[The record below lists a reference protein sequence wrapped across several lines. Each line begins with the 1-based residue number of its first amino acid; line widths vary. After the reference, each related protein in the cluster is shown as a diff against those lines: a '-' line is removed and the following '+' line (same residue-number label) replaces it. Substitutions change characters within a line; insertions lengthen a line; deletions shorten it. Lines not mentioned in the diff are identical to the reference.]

1 MSKVPLRL
9 LGSAVLVVAATSLPI
24 ERALAQSEPPG
35 FLQTLSSDVKWMPN
49 AAVRP
54 GAQMAVV
61 LGDPRGADPYVI
73 RIKLPANFQIQPHT
87 HPEGRTYT
95 VLQGTWKLG
104 FGSTFDAAK
113 MKEYPA
119 GSVYRLP
126 ANVPHFQMSGSSETI
141 VQINARGPTST
152 DYVNPADDPR
162 KR

>member
-1 MSKVPLRL
+1 MNKLSVPLL
-9 LGSAVLVVAATSLPI
+9 VSASIVAASLAPAGS
-24 ERALAQSEPPG
+24 ALAQGEPPG
-35 FLQTLSSDVKWMPN
+35 FLQALASEVKWAPN
-49 AAVRP
+49 AAVKP
-54 GAQMAVV
+54 GGQMAVV
-61 LGDPRGADPYVI
+61 LGDPRGTDPYVV
-73 RIKLPANFQIQPHT
+73 RVKFPANFQIAPHT

-113 MKEYPA
+113 MKEYPT